1 MPHAILII
9 RQGIEPCRIIPRQE
23 NAQANPYVC
32 CTHISQCITCLIL
45 GSTIQVKAMRK
56 NRFAKQLSKKD
67 WLVFEIIAL
76 FSACLLPSLVILLIG
91 DLFLDNGNDLWLYL
105 SQSVIIMTSLNLG
118 FVLWRDNEWYKLWG
132 WFHVALFICSFV
144 ICSVFALISINVS
157 GFEGWKFF
165 WGLFA
170 YVFFTY
176 SFIISAPLAAIA
188 AIVKKTLG

>member
-1 MPHAILII
+1 
-9 RQGIEPCRIIPRQE
+9 
-23 NAQANPYVC
+23 
-32 CTHISQCITCLIL
+32 
-45 GSTIQVKAMRK
+45 MRK
-56 NRFAKQLSKKD
+56 DRFAKQLSKKD
-67 WLVFEIIAL
+67 WLVFEVIAL
-76 FSACLLPSLVILLIG
+76 FSACLLPSLVILLIE
-91 DLFLDNGNDLWLYL
+91 DPFLLIMDNDNDLWLYL

>member
-1 MPHAILII
+1 
-9 RQGIEPCRIIPRQE
+9 
-23 NAQANPYVC
+23 
-32 CTHISQCITCLIL
+32 
-45 GSTIQVKAMRK
+45 MRK
-56 NRFAKQLSKKD
+56 DRFAKQLSKKD

-76 FSACLLPSLVILLIG
+76 FPACLLPSLVILLIG
-91 DLFLDNGNDLWLYL
+91 DFFLDNGNDLWLYL

-188 AIVKKTLG
+188 AIVKKTLGWFSIWELWFYSLDFPAHFLHELRGRMN